1 VHILNDFFLLAWN
14 EDAELINDID
24 DKTKSKIAEL
34 FEENRDDFCDSSSI
48 LLIISQENCEKIVN
62 IPEIKSIF
70 HNLFIDKTIEKYA
83 ILQFQKELLSFLVNL
98 GDISLNKEI
107 KNRFEK
113 LRKEGVISYYISR
126 RLIGLIALIKE
137 KKIKKIQIK
146 LKDSAKDNLFYKNS
160 LNILNASIENLKQC
174 VESPIYLGRMDTIA
188 QKLKT
193 EKFSIGITGIMNA
206 GKSTMLNALLGKEIL
221 GTSVVPETA
230 NLTILKY
237 SQKQY
242 AKVNYWREDE
252 FKKIEDSGAEI
263 KSIDKFIKQTREHF
277 GAELG
282 QYITEDGRH
291 ETVEIENLGLYTSVK
306 QSNMRCNLVKSVE
319 LYSDLKF
326 LKDGVEIVDTPGLDD
341 PIVEREEITLE
352 YVSDCDLMVHLMN
365 ANQSATKKDV
375 DFIINS
381 LIYQNI
387 SRLLVVITRIDTI
400 SDEELQEV
408 IEYTKQSI
416 KNRLNEQNRSN
427 KLDIIL
433 GKIDFIPISGK
444 VALLQ
449 KTGKFDE
456 IKKLGFDAGK
466 SGIQEI
472 ELYLNRVLFG
482 AESEKA
488 RLIISN
494 NLRELKNTSMH
505 AFNLFEE
512 EESFLNKS
520 NEEIQK
526 DYEVF
531 KTQKISFAKSVEKIK
546 DAIYEGESKLQSYF
560 KILEKFIDERFVN
573 LKDIIKSRIL
583 DDVSY
588 EVRKNKKLPKQERLA
603 YMIEVGIKD
612 GLVDLLRDY
621 RYEFQKKMQ
630 TVSEEIKLS
639 FEKLENIKEHK
650 DLLKFDNIRFSSREF
665 FEQNFKEFVVFKNT
679 DILHVKTN
687 EAIKK
692 YAKRSLEELE
702 RALDLLF
709 QDEILSLKQMVQKKL
724 TVINTELIG
733 NFIKLSRDKVDTIEA
748 DIQTKDNMIEKS
760 MKTIRQTTVDKLQ
773 RLEIIKSKKEA
784 LVKIN
789 DQLADVEGKIK

>member
-14 EDAELINDID
+14 EDAKLIDDID
-24 DKTKSKIAEL
+24 YKTKSKISEL
-34 FEENRDDFCDSSSI
+34 FAENRDDFCDSCSI
-48 LLIISQENCEKIVN
+48 LLIISQENLEKIVN
-62 IPEIKSIF
+62 ISEIKSIF
-70 HNLFIDKTIEKYA
+70 NDIFLDKTIEKYT
-83 ILQFQKELLSFLVNL
+83 ILQAQKELLSFLVNL
-98 GDISLNKEI
+98 GDIPLNKEI

-126 RLIGLIALIKE
+126 RLIGLVALIKE
-137 KKIKKIQIK
+137 KKIKKVQIK
-146 LKDSAKDNLFYKNS
+146 LKDSTKDNLFYKNS

-174 VESPIYLGRMDTIA
+174 VESQMYLERIDTIA
-188 QKLKT
+188 QKLKN

-237 SQKQY
+237 SKKQY
-242 AKVNYWREDE
+242 AKVNYWNRDE
-252 FKKIEDSGAEI
+252 FKKIEDSGANI
-263 KSIDKFIKQTREHF
+263 KSIDKFIKQTKEHF

-282 QYITEDGRH
+282 QYITDNGKQEK
-291 ETVEIENLGLYTSVK
+291 VEIENLGLYTSVK
-306 QSNMRCNLVKSVE
+306 KSNMRCNLVKSVE

-365 ANQSATKKDV
+365 VNQSATKKDV

-381 LIYQNI
+381 VIYQNI
-387 SRLLVVITRIDTI
+387 SRLLVVITRIDTV
-400 SDEELQEV
+400 SEKELQEV

-444 VALLQ
+444 VAFLQ

-456 IKKLGFDAGK
+456 INKLGFDVGK
-466 SGIQEI
+466 SGIEEI
-472 ELYLNRVLFG
+472 EHYLNRVLFG

-494 NLRELKNTSMH
+494 NLSELKNISMH
-505 AFNLFEE
+505 SFNLFEE

-526 DYEVF
+526 DYEIF
-531 KTQKISFAKSVEKIK
+531 KTQKISFAKSVKKVK
-546 DAIYEGESKLQSYF
+546 DAICKAEDELKSYF
-560 KILEKFIDERFVN
+560 KILEKFTDERFVN

-588 EVRKNKKLPKQERLA
+588 EVRKNKKLPKKERLA

-612 GLVDLLRDY
+612 GLIDLLRDY

-630 TVSEEIKLS
+630 TVSEDVKLS
-639 FEKLENIKEHK
+639 FEKLESIKEHK
-650 DLLKFDNIRFSSREF
+650 DLLRYDNDKFDSRDF
-665 FEQNFKEFVVFKNT
+665 FDQNFKEFLVFKNA
-679 DILHVKTN
+679 DALHVKTN

-692 YAKRSLEELE
+692 YAKKSLEDLE

-709 QDEILSLKQMVQKKL
+709 QDEIENLKLMMQKKL
-724 TVINTELIG
+724 IGINTELLE
-733 NFIKLSRDKVDTIEA
+733 NFIKLSRDKVGLIEA
-748 DIQTKDNMIEKS
+748 DIQIKDNMIEKS
-760 MKTIRQTTVDKLQ
+760 MQTIKQTTTDKLQ
-773 RLEIIKSKKEA
+773 RLETIKSKKEA
-784 LVKIN
+784 LKKIDEQLVAVQGEVK
-789 DQLADVEGKIK
+789 